1 MNYDVKK
8 INENFPYIHSRYYID
23 TNGIIYTSLSQNTN
37 RIMVNGKRLNVNKF
51 RKTILEN
58 LNRTNKM
65 LIAVPETDKKY
76 YMLYD
81 GTVLQRL
88 STRIKENKQVTV
100 CLMYINGNKRGN
112 QTYVSRLVA
121 GSFIGNVDNMEV
133 HHKDGDRTNNKVN
146 NLAILTMEKHRGKGN
161 FNKNH
166 KHLKV

>member
-1 MNYDVKK
+1 
-8 INENFPYIHSRYYID
+8 
-23 TNGIIYTSLSQNTN
+23 
-37 RIMVNGKRLNVNKF
+37 MVNGKRLNVNKF

-88 STRIKENKQVTV
+88 STRIKENKQVSV

-166 KHLKV
+166 KHLEV